1 MRSGELIQKYE
12 TYKNSQFKYPV
23 NITIK
28 PDNPRAFA
36 DKYVLDHYGDC
47 CSLGDELAKKNQ
59 VIFPILADMPVRI
72 DEEEK
77 MMYKWINV
85 GQIGEIKIKESKNI
99 NKNIIFKIDSAPNF
113 RGVLKSIRDK
123 YFLFRD
129 NLESE
134 LVKASGFRF
143 AKIDEIKDFMKPA
156 SLLIKR
162 FAEDIKH
169 EIPRGVHYKDILVY
183 DERERWIKYM
193 IKSDLVSSPQKTNEG
208 LKVFP
213 TDIMQSYID
222 KSLGSDEY
230 SFEESCLGKIILHN
244 QDDISK
250 FNPMFKSYLKLTNS
264 LYQASF
270 ERGKILE
277 VTSKTWID
285 GLYTRR
291 YRKPN
296 NRLRERF
303 RLIYAD
309 DLKESGLVSL
319 ESDDIYSPK
328 KDIFNHYSEGAKQNI
343 LEKFPF
349 SLEFWDGETV
359 G

>member
-12 TYKNSQFKYPV
+12 TYKNNQFKYPIS
-23 NITIK
+23 ITFK

-36 DKYVLDHYGDC
+36 DKYVLDHYSDC

-77 MMYKWINV
+77 MMCTWINV
-85 GQIGEIKIKESKNI
+85 GQIGEIKIKESKDI
-99 NKNIIFKIDSAPNF
+99 NKNIIFKIDNAPGF
-113 RGVLKSIRDK
+113 REVLKSIRDK

-129 NLESE
+129 HLESE
-134 LVKASGFRF
+134 LVKASEFRF
-143 AKIDEIKDFMKPA
+143 AKIDEIKQFMKPA
-156 SLLIKR
+156 SLLTKR

-183 DERERWIKYM
+183 DPRERWINYM

-208 LKVFP
+208 LKIFP
-213 TDIMQSYID
+213 THIMQSYKD
-222 KSLGSDEY
+222 KSLSSDEY
-230 SFEESCLGKIILHN
+230 SFEEICLGKIILHN
-244 QDDISK
+244 QDIII
-250 FNPMFKSYLKLTNS
+250 NPMFKSYLKLSNS

-285 GLYTRR
+285 SLYARR

-303 RLIYAD
+303 RLIYANA
-309 DLKESGLVSL
+309 LKNSGLVSP
-319 ESDDIYSPK
+319 ESGDLYSPR
-328 KDIFNHYSEGAKQNI
+328 KDIFNNYSERAKQNI
-343 LEKFPF
+343 LKKFPF
-349 SLEFWDGETV
+349 SLEFWGGKTV